1 MPPWQGIPGV
11 AVEFESESEI
21 LQELH
26 HWWVRELLT
35 MLRGR
40 EFGCAT
46 TDPYDAVSAA
56 RPGLRRI
63 LDAYAGHPALTEC
76 RRRESQLLG
85 SVAA

>member
-40 EFGCAT
+40 EFGCAH
-46 TDPYDAVSAA
+46 D
-56 RPGLRRI
+56 RP
-63 LDAYAGHPALTEC
+63 
-76 RRRESQLLG
+76 
-85 SVAA
+85 V